1 MRNNEVTVEPW
12 PHAHP
17 PTDAELRQLMA
28 AEDLQPYLWSNG
40 PGDTYAP
47 HTHSYHKVI
56 YVVYGSI
63 TFGLPGEG
71 RHLSL
76 KAGDRLDL
84 PAGVRHNAVVGAN
97 GVTCLEAHV
106 Y

>member
-1 MRNNEVTVEPW
+1 MKNNDVSVEPW
-12 PHAHP
+12 PHPHP

-28 AEDLQPYLWSNG
+28 AEDLQPYLWSNA

-63 TFGLPGEG
+63 TFGLTSEG
-71 RHLSL
+71 KQVSL

-84 PAGVRHNAVVGAN
+84 PPNIMHDAQVGPEGVA
-97 GVTCLEAHV
+97 CLEGHRF
-106 Y
+106 

>member
-1 MRNNEVTVEPW
+1 MNDNGVSVEAW
-12 PHAHP
+12 PHAYP
-17 PTDAELRQLMA
+17 PTDAELRRLMA

-40 PGDTYAP
+40 PGDEYAA

-63 TFGLPGEG
+63 IFGLPEEG
-71 RHLSL
+71 RQVSL

-84 PAGVRHNAVVGAN
+84 PPNVVHNAQVGPE
-97 GVTCLEAHV
+97 GVACLEGHRF
-106 Y
+106 